1 MNITDFQQNGNEL
14 TVIRNFDA
22 ELGLVWRA
30 WTEADLLDQWWAP
43 APWKSETSHME
54 FKVGGYRIYAMVG
67 PEGERHVGR
76 TDYKVIDKPRSF
88 EGEDAF
94 CDADGNVNPA
104 LPVSKFVNSFKQ
116 SGSQTTVTVVTV
128 YDSVAQLQQV
138 IDMGMKEG
146 LSMAYDQLDNVLK
159 SAQN

>member
-1 MNITDFQQNGNEL
+1 MNNTEFKQNENEL

-22 ELGLVWRA
+22 DINLVWRA
-30 WTEADLLDQWWAP
+30 WTEAELLDQWWAP

-54 FKVGGYRIYAMVG
+54 FKVGGYRLYAMVG

-76 TDYKVIDKPRSF
+76 TDYKAIDKPNSF
-88 EGEDAF
+88 GGEDAF

-104 LPVSKFVNSFKQ
+104 LPVSKFVNQFEQK
-116 SGSQTTVTVVTV
+116 GSQTTVTVVTV
-128 YDSVAQLQQV
+128 YDSVDLLQQV

-146 LSMAYDQLDNVLK
+146 LSMAYDQLEKVLA
-159 SAQN
+159 ST